1 MKFTIVA
8 TNPRSCGSAKIPFI
22 VVVAFQLVM
31 MAENNGRLIGWVV
44 LEQNDHCILSCN
56 RSRTPNVRKV
66 DEHVS
71 ILERQCLLHQR
82 IYYGWVENAS
92 WWISWTDP
100 AEHVPIKAL
109 HGTRCP
115 SVFTTSSS
123 CHGWWF
129 IDPIPVSVIH
139 VLYREWHPPPRFR
152 RPTSGKNC
160 THIEEYGQE
169 QCSTQDKP
177 NVCLKGE
184 FRAWPRQSQRLFE
197 RWVSRLAK
205 LSSAHWGAWRWRSI
219 PWMRRM
225 LLRENT
231 WGGQTTLNLYITLQ
245 KSRARNMAKFTWQIS
260 TKVAGISNLTQSTR
274 SDSRVAAW
282 TELVELHKNT
292 VEICFNVRE
301 IKSGIGIYLS
311 KMPWTAL

>member
-1 MKFTIVA
+1 MVT
-8 TNPRSCGSAKIPFI
+8 TNLRSCGSAKILFI

-44 LEQNDHCILSCN
+44 REQNDHCILSCN

-139 VLYREWHPPPRFR
+139 VLYREWHPASAVW
-152 RPTSGKNC
+152 T
-160 THIEEYGQE
+160 THIRQELHAYWRIWPGTVLHTGQ
-169 QCSTQDKP
+169 SK
-177 NVCLKGE
+177 
-184 FRAWPRQSQRLFE
+184 RLFE

-205 LSSAHWGAWRWRSI
+205 
-219 PWMRRM
+219 
-225 LLRENT
+225 
-231 WGGQTTLNLYITLQ
+231 
-245 KSRARNMAKFTWQIS
+245 
-260 TKVAGISNLTQSTR
+260 TKPTFV
-274 SDSRVAAW
+274 W
-282 TELVELHKNT
+282 
-292 VEICFNVRE
+292 
-301 IKSGIGIYLS
+301 
-311 KMPWTAL
+311 